1 VRRTTDGSLL
11 LVKPGKLTYP
21 PSSGT
26 KLTTRIVTDN
36 GLVEKLYNP
45 SIKAW
50 FGDKGDG
57 VHTGGPEDPRM
68 AVIEVVPDE
77 IRHYHQERSG
87 LGVLGEVVAAT
98 ITGNTAS
105 PGSIRTITREE
116 LATVA

>member
-1 VRRTTDGSLL
+1 LLRSYTTHPSKHGS
-11 LVKPGKLTYP
+11 V
-21 PSSGT
+21 
-26 KLTTRIVTDN
+26 TREMV
-36 GLVEKLYNP
+36 
-45 SIKAW
+45 S
-50 FGDKGDG
+50 
-57 VHTGGPEDPRM
+57 TGGPEDPRM

>member
-1 VRRTTDGSLL
+1 
-11 LVKPGKLTYP
+11 LTI
-21 PSSGT
+21 
-26 KLTTRIVTDN
+26 RIVTDN
-36 GLVEKLYNP
+36 GLVAKLYNP

-68 AVIEVVPDE
+68 AVIEVIPDE
-77 IRHYHQERSG
+77 IRHYHQERSS

-105 PGSIRTITREE
+105 PGSIRTITKQE